1 MSKEKTSTSLFV
13 RVSSLAR
20 LGTNQ
25 VPGFY
30 ISPKLSMRLLRFGK
44 RSGTIGQSTS
54 HRRRLKKQKR
64 RRLGRLAINP
74 TDVITGIHDTIQAAH
89 TSRRS
94 VGVVPGS
101 DFEKMAYCDGKLS
114 KNDKICF

>member
-1 MSKEKTSTSLFV
+1 MFPELILKYRLSNENININKNYVFKMSKEKTITSLFV

-20 LGTNQ
+20 LGTKQ

-54 HRRRLKKQKR
+54 HR
-64 RRLGRLAINP
+64 
-74 TDVITGIHDTIQAAH
+74 DD
-89 TSRRS
+89 
-94 VGVVPGS
+94 
-101 DFEKMAYCDGKLS
+101 
-114 KNDKICF
+114 